1 MSKNKP
7 FLSLITVQAAYDALK
22 KKHGEFVNIQD
33 VKALIHAN
41 EKKPKTQGWTF
52 TGDWKNSVQPYW

>member
-1 MSKNKP
+1 VTS
-7 FLSLITVQAAYDALK
+7 VHDALK
-22 KKHGEFVNIQD
+22 KKHGEFINIQD